1 MAKKR
6 FTAEQ
11 IVAILREAE
20 KAPTNEEVLRKHSI
34 SQQTFYRW
42 KKMYAN
48 LGVAE
53 VQRIKQLEKENRQL
67 KQLAG
72 DQALAIQ
79 VLKEF
84 IKKKG
89 SSDRPAGNRG
99 NAGRATL
106 VRTTGVKGASG
117 VSGHTT
123 LPTQEGSG
131 ERKDPGRASGSGQA
145 VSEVRDAPDDVAAA
159 GPRPSDQS

>member
-20 KAPTNEEVLRKHSI
+20 KAPTNEETLRKHGI
-34 SQQTFYRW
+34 SEQTFYRW

-48 LGVAE
+48 LGTPE

-79 VLKEF
+79 VLNEY

-89 SSDRPAGNRG
+89 
-99 NAGRATL
+99 L
-106 VRTTGVKGASG
+106 
-117 VSGHTT
+117 
-123 LPTQEGSG
+123 
-131 ERKDPGRASGSGQA
+131 
-145 VSEVRDAPDDVAAA
+145 
-159 GPRPSDQS
+159 

>member
-6 FTAEQ
+6 FTEER

-20 KAPTNEEVLRKHSI
+20 KAPTNEEVLRKHGI

-48 LGVAE
+48 LGIAE

-67 KQLAG
+67 KELAG

-84 IKKKG
+84 IEKKG
-89 SSDRPAGNRG
+89 
-99 NAGRATL
+99 L
-106 VRTTGVKGASG
+106 K
-117 VSGHTT
+117 
-123 LPTQEGSG
+123 
-131 ERKDPGRASGSGQA
+131 
-145 VSEVRDAPDDVAAA
+145 
-159 GPRPSDQS
+159 

>member
-20 KAPTNEEVLRKHSI
+20 KLPTNEEVLRKHGI
-34 SQQTFYRW
+34 SEQTFYRW

-48 LGVAE
+48 LEIVE
-53 VQRIKQLEKENRQL
+53 VQRIEQLEKENRQL

-79 VLKEF
+79 ILQERSKKNGYGSRSSGKWLVSFGRRSLLKDELTWHF
-84 IKKKG
+84 RRTVPVFGTVTKRRIQPMYWFERRSCNWPG
-89 SSDRPAGNRG
+89 GNGNTGRRG
-99 NAGRATL
+99 
-106 VRTTGVKGASG
+106 
-117 VSGHTT
+117 
-123 LPTQEGSG
+123 
-131 ERKDPGRASGSGQA
+131 
-145 VSEVRDAPDDVAAA
+145 
-159 GPRPSDQS
+159 

>member
-20 KAPTNEEVLRKHSI
+20 KLPTNEEVLRKHGI
-34 SQQTFYRW
+34 SEQTFYRW

-79 VLKEF
+79 ILQEQ
-84 IKKKG
+84 IKKRG
-89 SSDRPAGNRG
+89 IDR
-99 NAGRATL
+99 
-106 VRTTGVKGASG
+106 GAA
-117 VSGHTT
+117 
-123 LPTQEGSG
+123 GSG
-131 ERKDPGRASGSGQA
+131 G
-145 VSEVRDAPDDVAAA
+145 
-159 GPRPSDQS
+159 

>member
-6 FTAEQ
+6 YTAEQ

-20 KAPTNEEVLRKHSI
+20 KAPTNEEILRKHGI

-48 LGVAE
+48 LGIAE
-53 VQRIKQLEKENRQL
+53 VQRIKQLEKENRKL

-84 IKKKG
+84 IEKKG
-89 SSDRPAGNRG
+89 
-99 NAGRATL
+99 L
-106 VRTTGVKGASG
+106 K
-117 VSGHTT
+117 
-123 LPTQEGSG
+123 
-131 ERKDPGRASGSGQA
+131 
-145 VSEVRDAPDDVAAA
+145 
-159 GPRPSDQS
+159 

>member
-20 KAPTNEEVLRKHSI
+20 KAPTNEEVLRKHGI
-34 SQQTFYRW
+34 SEQTFYRW

-48 LGVAE
+48 LGIAE

-79 VLKEF
+79 ILQEQ

-89 SSDRPAGNRG
+89 Y
-99 NAGRATL
+99 
-106 VRTTGVKGASG
+106 
-117 VSGHTT
+117 
-123 LPTQEGSG
+123 
-131 ERKDPGRASGSGQA
+131 
-145 VSEVRDAPDDVAAA
+145 
-159 GPRPSDQS
+159 

>member
-6 FTAEQ
+6 FTEEQ

-20 KAPTNEEVLRKHSI
+20 KAPTNEEVLRKHGI

-48 LGVAE
+48 LGIAE

-67 KQLAG
+67 KELAG

-84 IKKKG
+84 IEKKG
-89 SSDRPAGNRG
+89 
-99 NAGRATL
+99 L
-106 VRTTGVKGASG
+106 K
-117 VSGHTT
+117 
-123 LPTQEGSG
+123 
-131 ERKDPGRASGSGQA
+131 
-145 VSEVRDAPDDVAAA
+145 
-159 GPRPSDQS
+159 